1 MPPEV
6 GAQLGAAA
14 AKGRHGRAASRSRSN
29 GPGRRC
35 CPGPAAPPRPAPS
48 THALV
53 HREKARAGSSP
64 WCMSVLGEGLWCL
77 PVWSALTRA
86 PGTRISSTYI
96 ALCFVKTSVLSL
108 RCCCK
113 NKPKQEPSPGRTG
126 RAHSPGRTRS
136 PQHGGAVPDAAAASA
151 GGEDGRVAPPESGR
165 ARARARRRRLLL
177 LLPLAAGGGPRAA
190 AGSAPRSALR

>member
-35 CPGPAAPPRPAPS
+35 CPGPARPAPPRPAPS

-86 PGTRISSTYI
+86 PGTRISSTYT
-96 ALCFVKTSVLSL
+96 APCFVKTSVLSL

-113 NKPKQEPSPGRTG
+113 NKPKQEPSPGRT
-126 RAHSPGRTRS
+126 RS
-136 PQHGGAVPDAAAASA
+136 PQHGGAVPDAASASA

-165 ARARARRRRLLL
+165 ARARAQRRRLLL

>member
-1 MPPEV
+1 MAARRRGRV
-6 GAQLGAAA
+6 ATGRDGGAA
-14 AKGRHGRAASRSRSN
+14 
-29 GPGRRC
+29 PGL
-35 CPGPAAPPRPAPS
+35 PAPPRPAPS

-86 PGTRISSTYI
+86 PGTRISSTYT
-96 ALCFVKTSVLSL
+96 APCFVKTSVLSL

-113 NKPKQEPSPGRTG
+113 NKPKQEPSPGRT
-126 RAHSPGRTRS
+126 RS
-136 PQHGGAVPDAAAASA
+136 PQHGGAVPDAASASA

-165 ARARARRRRLLL
+165 ARARAQRRRLLL